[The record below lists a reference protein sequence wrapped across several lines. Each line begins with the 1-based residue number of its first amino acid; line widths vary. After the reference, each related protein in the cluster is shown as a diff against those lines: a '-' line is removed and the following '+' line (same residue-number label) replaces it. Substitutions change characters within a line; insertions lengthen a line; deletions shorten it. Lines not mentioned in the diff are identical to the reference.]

1 MGTKQGSPLWLCQ
14 CECGNSTSTTS
25 RSLRTGNTQS
35 CGCIHSEQ
43 LLKRNYEN
51 RIHGDTDSRLYG
63 IWHGMKQRCYDSNRK
78 DFENYGGRGV
88 TICEEWKENYLAFQE
103 WALKNGYDYN
113 ADYMKCT
120 IDRIDVNGPYAPWNC
135 RWVDATTQANNR
147 RPRKESL
154 FNGNNQRQ
162 TI

>member
-1 MGTKQGSPLWLCQ
+1 
-14 CECGNSTSTTS
+14 
-25 RSLRTGNTQS
+25 
-35 CGCIHSEQ
+35 
-43 LLKRNYEN
+43 
-51 RIHGDTDSRLYG
+51 
-63 IWHGMKQRCYDSNRK
+63 MKQRCYDSNRK